1 MDELA
6 HAAEKDPLEFRLQ
19 HCQDNKRLH
28 GVLELVAE
36 KAGWGKSLV
45 GAEGRGIAGYY
56 SYRSYVAE
64 VAEVS
69 VDRRTGKVKIHRV
82 VCAIDCGPHVNPNTI
97 EAQMLGAITMGIS
110 AAFKEKVRF
119 ADGGVQSANF
129 FDYHLLRMSDSFPV
143 EVHIVD
149 SDDSIGGCGEP
160 GLPPAAPAVANAIF
174 NATGARM
181 RRLPMTPERVLEAL
195 KRV

>member
-1 MDELA
+1 
-6 HAAEKDPLEFRLQ
+6 
-19 HCQDNKRLH
+19 
-28 GVLELVAE
+28 
-36 KAGWGKSLV
+36 
-45 GAEGRGIAGYY
+45 
-56 SYRSYVAE
+56 
-64 VAEVS
+64 
-69 VDRRTGKVKIHRV
+69 VKIHRV
-82 VCAIDCGPHVNPNTI
+82 VCAIDCGPYVNPDTI

-129 FDYHLLRMSDSFPV
+129 FDYHILRMSDSFPV

-149 SDDSIGGCGEP
+149 SDDAIGGCGEP

-174 NATGARM
+174 NATGARI